1 MVKFAHSGPEPF
13 APPPTQDAPAE
24 CQARQT
30 GAEGPIFENSFPGET
45 MELIITPYDPDDLPN
60 EEQIPL
66 PDPGLY
72 EAVGGEEGFAR
83 MIENFYDRIVESDIA
98 FFFPQEEEE
107 IGKIKEH
114 NGKYF
119 AEIAGGPKRYSEEMG
134 HVDQIAMH
142 KPFSINEK
150 HRTEW
155 LGTWR
160 EVLEEIAKDV
170 DPPLVESYFR
180 FLDTYSKL
188 LINRPV
194 NARSFEDLAKV

>member
-1 MVKFAHSGPEPF
+1 MNLV
-13 APPPTQDAPAE
+13 
-24 CQARQT
+24 
-30 GAEGPIFENSFPGET
+30 
-45 MELIITPYDPDDLPN
+45 ITPYDSENIPA

-66 PDPGLY
+66 PNPAFY
-72 EAVGGEEGFAR
+72 EAVGGEEGFKK
-83 MIENFYDRIVESDIA
+83 MIGIFYDKIVESDIA

-107 IGKIKEH
+107 IEKIKEH

-134 HVDQIAMH
+134 HVDQIKMH

-160 EVLEEIAKDV
+160 EVLQECASDI
-170 DPPLVESYFR
+170 DPALVESYFN
-180 FLDTYSKL
+180 FLDEYSKL
-188 LINRPV
+188 LVNRER
-194 NARSFEDLAKV
+194 NARAFEDLAKV

>member
-1 MVKFAHSGPEPF
+1 M
-13 APPPTQDAPAE
+13 Q
-24 CQARQT
+24 
-30 GAEGPIFENSFPGET
+30 
-45 MELIITPYDPDDLPN
+45 LIITPYDPDNIPK

-66 PDPGLY
+66 PDPRFY
-72 EAVGGEEGFAR
+72 EAVGGDEGFTK
-83 MIENFYDRIVESDIA
+83 MIGHFYDKIVESDIA

-107 IGKIKEH
+107 IEKIKAH
-114 NGKYF
+114 NGTYF
-119 AEIAGGPKRYSEEMG
+119 AEIAGGPKRYSEKMG

-160 EVLEEIAKDV
+160 EVLEEDARDV
-170 DPPLVESYFR
+170 DPALVESYFR
-180 FLDTYSKL
+180 FLDTYSKM

-194 NARSFEDLAKV
+194 NARAFEDLAKV